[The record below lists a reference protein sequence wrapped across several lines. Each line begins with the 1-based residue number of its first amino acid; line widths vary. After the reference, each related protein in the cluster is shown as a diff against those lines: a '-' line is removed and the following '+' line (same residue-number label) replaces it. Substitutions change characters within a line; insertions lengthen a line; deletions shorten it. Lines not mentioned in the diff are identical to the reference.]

1 MLELKECKMNH
12 VELCD
17 KINELRKMEGSK
29 KELAKSDL
37 LKKIRKEVETMKT
50 LGIFNEGNFSLV
62 EYKDKK
68 GEMRPTYIMNKDGIL
83 QMCAS
88 ESVYVR
94 AKMIE
99 YINTLEE
106 QVSELDRLILKSLD
120 PNLTKEERI
129 EIERRRAELSKE
141 RDEKA
146 NWFDDFLNSNG
157 CYSSTQV
164 AKLFKLS
171 SAQKLNKIL
180 NENKIIYKK
189 GTNWL
194 PYSDVDKSWYKLI
207 VGSNN
212 EHNYSQLKFSP
223 KGVYEISK
231 LLEIEFKEEDL
242 KKLA

>member
-1 MLELKECKMNH
+1 MFTYTEEKKFTKEQVQQLFLSVHWTSGNYPKRLYKALMNSSTVLTVWDDEKLVGLTRVLDDTEMLAQIHYVLVHPDYQGK
-12 VELCD
+12 
-17 KINELRKMEGSK
+17 
-29 KELAKSDL
+29 
-37 LKKIRKEVETMKT
+37 
-50 LGIFNEGNFSLV
+50 GIAG
-62 EYKDKK
+62 
-68 GEMRPTYIMNKDGIL
+68 
-83 QMCAS
+83 
-88 ESVYVR
+88 
-94 AKMIE
+94 KMIE

-231 LLEIEFKEEDL
+231 LLEIEFEEEDL

>member
-12 VELCD
+12 VELCT

-50 LGIFNEGNFSLV
+50 LGIFNEGNFSLA

-99 YINTLEE
+99 YINSLED
-106 QVSELDRLILKSLD
+106 QISEMDKLILKSLN
-120 PNLTKEERI
+120 PNLTQEERI

-146 NWFDDFLNSNG
+146 TWFDDFINSKG
-157 CYSSTQV
+157 TYSSTQIG
-164 AKLFKLS
+164 KLFKIGS
-171 SAQKLNKIL
+171 GQKMNKL
-180 NENKIIYKK
+180 LHENKIIFKQGK
-189 GTNWL
+189 NWI
-194 PYSDVDKSWYKLI
+194 PYETVDESWYNLN
-207 VGSNN
+207 VGTKN
-212 EHNYSQLKFSP
+212 EHSYSQLKFTP
-223 KGVYEISK
+223 KGVYELSK
-231 LLEIEFKEEDL
+231 LLNIEFNEEDL
-242 KKLA
+242 KELA